1 LDLRCLRFEG
11 CLKLRNGCF
20 QFLHLAMLFEEL
32 VEQHRVHG
40 FVANGVGFSLFIA
53 SRQIRVH
60 LFHLLGHEAELR
72 NALEVKL
79 LLVAEGHR
87 PEREDRFTSF
97 DRVFVAG

>member
-1 LDLRCLRFEG
+1 
-11 CLKLRNGCF
+11 
-20 QFLHLAMLFEEL
+20 
-32 VEQHRVHG
+32 
-40 FVANGVGFSLFIA
+40 
-53 SRQIRVH
+53 
-60 LFHLLGHEAELR
+60 LLGHEAELR